1 MAGLKWFVVFAVAC
15 YAGLVA
21 LLYLAQ
27 RSLLYHPDRSHVS
40 PPAAGLPQAE
50 EVALDT
56 SDGEKLIA
64 WHVAPKPGKAIVLY
78 FHGNAEI
85 VPWRADRHRALIAD
99 GTGLLALSYRGYSAS
114 TGSPSEE
121 GLARDAMAAY
131 GFAAARYGAE
141 RIALWGHSLGSGV
154 AVRLASE
161 QRIAKLVLEAPFS
174 SAVDVAAATFPFA
187 PVRLLMRDQ
196 FRSDQ
201 RIARV
206 TAPVLVLH
214 GERDTVIPI
223 ASGERLYGLIRGPKR
238 FVRFPA
244 GDHVNL
250 DDFDAVGVVHAFL
263 AEAVE

>member
-1 MAGLKWFVVFAVAC
+1 MSTLKSVLIFAVAG

-27 RSLLYHPDRSHVS
+27 RSFLYHPDRTHMS
-40 PPAAGLPQAE
+40 PAAAGLPQAE
-50 EVALDT
+50 EVVLDT

-64 WHVAPKPGKAIVLY
+64 WHVAPGPGKPIVIY

-85 VPWRADRHRALIAD
+85 VPWRAARHRALIGD
-99 GTGLLALSYRGYSAS
+99 GTGLLALSYRGYSRS
-114 TGSPSEE
+114 TGSPTEE
-121 GLARDAMAAY
+121 GLARDAVAAY
-131 GFAAARYGAE
+131 AFAKARYAAE

-161 QRIAKLVLEAPFS
+161 QRIAKLVLESPFS
-174 SAVDVAAATFPFA
+174 SGVDIAAAMFPFA
-187 PVRLLMRDQ
+187 PVRLLMHDQ
-196 FRSDQ
+196 FRSDE

-214 GERDTVIPI
+214 GARDNVIPI

-238 FVRFPA
+238 FVRFPD

-263 AEAVE
+263 EAVE